1 MEDRAAG
8 GESPPSLQTPSSLTI
23 LLMAVQSG
31 HSNST
36 SPGHALYCTSVYTC
50 TYVRVSVCMCITY
63 KFSSHS
69 IWEEH
74 RCRLCVCDIR
84 MYVRTYVCLSVSALP
99 TYKFSSHSIWEEHRC
114 RLCVCVTYVC
124 AYVRVSVCFCITYKF
139 SSHPEHRYVCT
150 YVRAYV
156 CTTSALLVCLCCC
169 SSKPPLRRRWLH

>member
-1 MEDRAAG
+1 MENRAAG

-23 LLMAVQSG
+23 LVIAVQTG

-50 TYVRVSVCMCITY
+50 TYVLMSVCMCITY

-74 RCRLCVCDIR
+74 RCRPCVC
-84 MYVRTYVCLSVSALP
+84 VTYVCTYVRVSVCLCI

-139 SSHPEHRYVCT
+139 ISHPEHRYVCT
-150 YVRAYV
+150 CVPMSVLHLLCWSV
-156 CTTSALLVCLCCC
+156 CAAAAQSLL
-169 SSKPPLRRRWLH
+169 